1 MKTSQETKA
10 QLLAQAKALRR
21 RVAELEDADAE
32 RQQAQTALQV
42 SETRY
47 RRLFETAQD
56 GILILNAD
64 SGQITDVN
72 PFLSEMLG
80 YAREE
85 FLGKRLWEIGPF
97 KDIAA
102 AQTAFQELQSE
113 GYIRYED
120 LPLERSDGRHMDVEF
135 VSNVYRVD
143 GQRVI
148 QCNIRDITERKHHER
163 EIESVAA
170 LGVALRNA
178 LTRGEMLPVIVSQ
191 VLHLL
196 HADGAALLMCDPA
209 TSQSA
214 VVLAGGNWTY
224 LTGTRLPP
232 GQGVFGHVIT
242 TGQPVVNRAGQI
254 DPRSARSDLLQAL
267 QAVAGVPLIE
277 QGQTIGAIWI
287 GRQTELSSDELRL
300 LHVICEITAN
310 ALYRARVL
318 ESLEDRVEGRTRELA
333 EANEHLQELDRLKD
347 EFISNIN
354 HELRTPFAN
363 VKLYI
368 NLFERGRP
376 EMHDVYL
383 ETLHREVARLEKI
396 IEDLLDF
403 SRLDQA
409 LTRVEPVPIR
419 IDQILSWLIT
429 DRSAVAAEYGL
440 TLAYEPSPNS
450 LSALANPVLLAQV
463 VSNLLNNA
471 FHYTPAGGTVT
482 VTCAVAQDQ
491 ARNWAVVS
499 VQDTGPGISAV
510 DLPNLFERFY
520 RGEVGRKSSAPGTG
534 LGLAISKEIVERLGG
549 HMTVDSKPG
558 YGATFKVW
566 LLLASAP

>member
-1 MKTSQETKA
+1 MKSTQQTKA
-10 QLLAQAKALRR
+10 QLLAQTEALRQR
-21 RVAELEDADAE
+21 LAEVETAHAAC
-32 RQQAQTALQV
+32 QQTQATLQV

-56 GILILNAD
+56 GILILDAD
-64 SGQITDVN
+64 TGQITDVN
-72 PFLSEMLG
+72 PFLQEMLG
-80 YAREE
+80 YTREG

-97 KDIAA
+97 KDAPASQIAFA
-102 AQTAFQELQSE
+102 ELQHK
-113 GYIRYED
+113 GYIRYEG

-143 GQRVI
+143 GRRVI

-170 LGVALRNA
+170 LGAALRNA
-178 LTRGEMLPVIVSQ
+178 PTRGEMLPVIVYQ
-191 VLHLL
+191 VIHLL
-196 HADGAALLMCDPA
+196 QADGAALLMHDPA
-209 TSQSA
+209 TGQSV
-214 VVLAGGNWTY
+214 VVLAGGSWTY

-232 GQGVFGHVIT
+232 GQGVVGHVIAA
-242 TGQPVVNRAGQI
+242 GRPAVNRASQT
-254 DPRSARSDLLQAL
+254 DLQLARPDLLQAL

-287 GRQTELSSDELRL
+287 GRQTDLSPDELRL

-310 ALYRARVL
+310 ALYRAKVL
-318 ESLEDRVEGRTRELA
+318 ETLEDRVAERTRELA

-347 EFISNIN
+347 EFISTIN

-376 EMHDVYL
+376 EKYDVYMQ
-383 ETLHREVARLEKI
+383 TLHREVARLEKI
-396 IEDLLDF
+396 IEELLDF
-403 SRLDQA
+403 SRMGQA
-409 LTRVEPVPIR
+409 LTKVERDPIR

-440 TLAYEPSPNS
+440 TLTHEPSPNS
-450 LSALANPVLLAQV
+450 LSALANPALLSQV
-463 VSNLLNNA
+463 ISNLLDNA
-471 FHYTPAGGTVT
+471 FHYTPAGGAVT

-491 ARNWAVVS
+491 ARDWAVIS
-499 VQDTGPGISAV
+499 VRDTGPGISAV
-510 DLPNLFERFY
+510 DLPHLFERFY
-520 RGEVGRKSSAPGTG
+520 RGEVGRKSSTPGTG
-534 LGLAISKEIVERLGG
+534 LGLAISQEIVEQLGG
-549 HMTVDSKPG
+549 HMTVDSEPG
-558 YGATFKVW
+558 HGAAFKVW
-566 LLLASAP
+566 LLLPSAP

>member
-1 MKTSQETKA
+1 MNSTRQTKA
-10 QLLAQAKALRR
+10 HLLAQLEALRH
-21 RVAELEDADAE
+21 RVAELEAADAA
-32 RQQAQTALQV
+32 RQQAQAALQV

-56 GILILNAD
+56 GILILDAD

-102 AQTAFQELQSE
+102 AQTAFQQLQSQ

-120 LPLERSDGRHMDVEF
+120 LPLERSDGRRMDVEF
-135 VSNVYRVD
+135 VSNVYLVD

-170 LGVALRNA
+170 LGAALRNA
-178 LTRGEMLPVIVSQ
+178 PARGEMLPVIVYQ
-191 VLHLL
+191 VIHLL
-196 HADGAALLMCDPA
+196 HADGAALLMRDPA
-209 TSQSA
+209 TGQSV
-214 VVLAGGNWTY
+214 VVLAGGSWTSF
-224 LTGTRLPP
+224 TGTRLPRD
-232 GQGVFGHVIT
+232 QGVVGHMIATGRPEVNP
-242 TGQPVVNRAGQI
+242 TGQT
-254 DPRSARSDLLQAL
+254 DPRFARPDLFRIW

-287 GRQTELSSDELRL
+287 GRQTDLSSDELRL
-300 LHVICEITAN
+300 LHVIGEITAN

-318 ESLEDRVEGRTRELA
+318 ETLEDRVTERTRELA

-368 NLFERGRP
+368 NLFEHGRP
-376 EMHDVYL
+376 EKHDVYM

-403 SRLDQA
+403 SRLDQT
-409 LTRVEPVPIR
+409 LTRVEPVPIH
-419 IDQILSWLIT
+419 INPILSWLIT
-429 DRSAVAAEYGL
+429 DRSAVAAEHGL
-440 TLAYEPSPNS
+440 LLTYEQGSDS
-450 LSALANPVLLAQV
+450 LSALASPTLLSQV
-463 VSNLLNNA
+463 ISNLLNNA

-491 ARNWAVVS
+491 ARDWVVVS
-499 VQDTGPGISAV
+499 VRDTGPGISAV
-510 DLPNLFERFY
+510 DTPHLFERFY

-534 LGLAISKEIVERLGG
+534 LGLTISKEVVEQLGG
-549 HMTVDSKPG
+549 HITVDSRPG
-558 YGATFKVW
+558 HGATFNVW
-566 LLLASAP
+566 LLASIP